1 MYSTW
6 FHQINSLA
14 GQQPEILD
22 LLTPEKL
29 DICKTAEKEGYH
41 YESAACGRAAE
52 SAGLKRL

>member
-41 YESAACGRAAE
+41 YESA
-52 SAGLKRL
+52 GLKRL